1 MNSIKKDKD
10 LIYNLT
16 DDEAQALSYLNTL
29 NPEWAN
35 HFKSILLLS
44 RDKITQRLVSS
55 LHRENLVNSR
65 EYSAVINAQTLKF
78 TIETDHTEILKIT
91 FPHSQKILYAPI
103 SGHHAFDRI
112 DVEGPFY
119 FENHSKI
126 QRVLHPNEV
135 LDCILTEAP
144 HLDNAASYQFKE
156 DINNSS
162 ANMAIALSYQS
173 LTLDGYNNPIFD
185 LIANASDSYL
195 ASEQSVIEGHPLH
208 PGAKLRKGMTPE
220 TAIAYSSEF
229 ANTIKMQ
236 FILIHQSIAKVESLD
251 KNYNALVYDQFEGLY
266 DIAQQTVGHEQ
277 IENYYV
283 MAVHPW
289 QYQAVLYQDYATEL
303 EINQIVPLNYE
314 IDYFAGLSFRTLMP
328 KYPKCLPHIKL
339 STNVHIT
346 GEIRTL
352 SEQTTING
360 PQVTQI
366 LNDIQANDALFKNI
380 NAATIDEMAGIHFYN
395 PKDDETLQPKKSAQ
409 LGTLFRENIYN
420 LIAPHTVPM
429 IPSSLVSQYANNLE
443 APIVTLIKNYTAS
456 QQIDCYETAALTW
469 IKTYSQ
475 ALIDLAL
482 PLYVKY
488 GIALEAHLQNS
499 IATFSSNGLIHTLYI
514 RDFEGLRID
523 EAYLNTMGYQTT
535 TFHEK
540 SLILTDSAQ
549 TVFNKVFYSSIQNH
563 LGELIA
569 TIAQSSEDISLE
581 TQIWTIVR
589 AKLVEKLDDIA
600 ATMDDNDRIQQIA
613 ATLFAPKI
621 DYKCVTTMRLEDEA
635 DYYTYIQVDN
645 PLYLETHH

>member
-1 MNSIKKDKD
+1 MNSIKKDIA
-10 LIYNLT
+10 LIENLT
-16 DDEAQALSYLNTL
+16 NDESQALSYLNTH
-29 NPEWAN
+29 NPKWA
-35 HFKSILLLS
+35 HYFKSILLQS
-44 RDKITQRLVSS
+44 RDKITQRLITS
-55 LHRENLVNSR
+55 LHRENLVNR
-65 EYSAVINAQTLKF
+65 RDYSEVIDAQTLPF
-78 TIETDHTEILKIT
+78 TIESDHTEILKIA
-91 FPHSQKILYAPI
+91 FPQSQKTLYAPI

-119 FENHSKI
+119 FENHNKI
-126 QRVLHPNEV
+126 QRILHPNEV

-144 HLDNAASYQFKE
+144 HLDNAASAQFKE
-156 DINNSS
+156 DMNNSS
-162 ANMAIALSYQS
+162 ANMAIALSYQT
-173 LTLDGYNNPIFD
+173 LTLEAQDAPIFD
-185 LIANASDSYL
+185 LIASASDSYL
-195 ASEQSVIEGHPLH
+195 ASEQSVVEGHPLH

-220 TAIAYSSEF
+220 TSIAYSSEF
-229 ANTIKMQ
+229 ANTVKMK
-236 FILIHQSIAKVESLD
+236 FILIHENIAKVQAID
-251 KNYNALVYDQFEGLY
+251 KSYNALVYDQFEGLY

-277 IENYYV
+277 INNYYV

-289 QYQAVLYQDYATEL
+289 QFQAVLFQDYGTEL
-303 EINQIVPLNYE
+303 ETQQIVPLNYE

-328 KYPKCLPHIKL
+328 IYPERLPHIKL

-366 LNDIQANDALFKNI
+366 LNDIQEKDALFKNI

-395 PKDDETLQPKKSAQ
+395 PEDTASLQPKKSAQ

-420 LIAPHTVPM
+420 FIAPNTIPM
-429 IPSSLVSQYANNLE
+429 IPSSLVSRYSNNLE
-443 APIVTLIKNYTAS
+443 APIVTLIKKYAAT
-456 QQIDCYETAALTW
+456 QQIDCYETATLTW
-469 IKTYSQ
+469 IKSYSQ
-475 ALIDLAL
+475 ALIDIVL
-482 PLYVKY
+482 PLYTKY

-499 IATFSSNGLIHTLYI
+499 IATFNESGLIHTLYI

-523 EAYLNTMGYQTT
+523 NAYLNKMGYQTT

-569 TIAQSSEDISLE
+569 TIAESSEQESLE
-581 TQIWTIVR
+581 TQIWTMIR
-589 AKLVEKLDDIA
+589 ELLVEKLDEIA
-600 ATMDDNDRIQQIA
+600 ATMDDSDRIQQIA
-613 ATLFAPKI
+613 NTLFAAKI

-645 PLYLETHH
+645 PLYLDSNH